1 MKPTTVRLFVKPFC
15 PWCDEAEEWLSDHEI
30 KYEKLDVIRDP
41 VAMREMV
48 ELTDQELAPCI
59 EVDGE
64 VLADFGV
71 DQLERWLSERG
82 YET

>member
-1 MKPTTVRLFVKPFC
+1 MKPESVRLFVKPFC
-15 PWCDEAEEWLSDHEI
+15 PWCEEAEEWLREHGIPFER
-30 KYEKLDVIRDP
+30 LDVLRDP
-41 VAMREMV
+41 MAMREMV
-48 ELTDQELAPCI
+48 ELTDQDLAPCI
-59 EVDGE
+59 EVDGG